1 MSRLRRGLAVR
12 RVVAL
17 SLVLGIAMLALPAH
31 ARIPG
36 PTAVDTWVSIG
47 DRIQGEHKDVGPL
60 GVAAPPG
67 SVSHVVW
74 IIENLGGHKPDLTYV
89 TFHGCDDA
97 RGFSFR
103 YVAPSGDDVSGR
115 VKHAGYT
122 AHRTLPGE
130 HARLNIWIRSSER
143 DRSYSCVLHASGN
156 GREDS
161 VEVWVHS

>member
-1 MSRLRRGLAVR
+1 MAAK

-17 SLVLGIAMLALPAH
+17 ALVLGIAMLALPAH

-47 DRIQGEHKDVGPL
+47 DRIRGEHKDVGPL
-60 GVAAPPG
+60 GVGATPG
-67 SVSHVVW
+67 SVNHLVW
-74 IIENLGGHKPDLTYV
+74 IIENLGGHKPDLKYV
-89 TFHGCDDA
+89 TFHGCGDA

-103 YVAPSGDDVSGR
+103 YVAPSGNDVSGR
-115 VKHAGYT
+115 VTHDGYT

-130 HARLNIWIRSSER
+130 HARLNIWIRSSQR
-143 DRSYSCVLHASGN
+143 DREYACVLHASGN